1 VRKCTPDKV
10 EQHVRHNHT
19 VSELAIG
26 MDIGGCRVDELI
38 GRGGMGVVYRAT
50 DLKLNRPV
58 AIKLIAT
65 EHATDPAVRRRFE
78 REAQLMAAIDH
89 PNVIPVYAAGEQD
102 GHLYLVMRYIAGTDL
117 HVLLR
122 ERTRLD
128 PHEAARIV
136 DDLAGALDAAHA
148 AGLVHRDIKPA
159 NVLLAGRHVYLTDFG
174 ITRAIDSATRFT
186 DSDEWVGTV
195 DYMSPEH
202 LRGGETDARSD
213 VYALGCLLHA
223 CLTGTAP
230 FHRQSAAAT
239 ILAHIEDPPPRASD
253 TPGVPRAF
261 DPVLAQ
267 ALSKKPAD
275 RYATAGALGAAAV
288 AAADGG
294 AGARPGPRVARPRTR
309 ARTHSRSAEPLP
321 AAGGGAGPSATAVM
335 PGAARPPT
343 GVTARLHY
351 YADRRRARLVLG
363 VVALLVVIGAAAAL
377 AAALSPSKT
386 TPTGPLSSAEVMG
399 AVRQFASAYSDRN
412 PRALGRILA
421 PNAERVDPMGVQ
433 HGRAAVVTEYK
444 RQFRADPIRA
454 YELSDETVVAGP
466 VGRVSGRYTVLMR
479 GGAAA
484 ITGTVAFGV
493 ERVDGR
499 PEIGLIA
506 TQ

>member
-1 VRKCTPDKV
+1 MQPVRDNWAV
-10 EQHVRHNHT
+10 A
-19 VSELAIG
+19 ELAIG

-38 GRGGMGVVYRAT
+38 GRGGMGVVYRGT

-117 HVLLR
+117 HGLLK
-122 ERTRLD
+122 ERTRLE
-128 PHEAARIV
+128 PQEAARIV
-136 DDLAGALDAAHA
+136 DALGGALDAAHA

-159 NVLLAGRHVYLTDFG
+159 NVLLTGNHVYLTDFG

-202 LRGGETDARSD
+202 LRGAETDARSD

-223 CLTGTAP
+223 CLTGTPP
-230 FHRQSAAAT
+230 FHRPSAAAT
-239 ILAHIEDPPPRASD
+239 ILSHIEDQPPRASD

-261 DPVLAQ
+261 DAVLSR

-275 RYATAGALGAAAV
+275 RYPTAGALGTAALAAAKGRSTPRSGPRP
-288 AAADGG
+288 AR
-294 AGARPGPRVARPRTR
+294 ARPSRAAQRP
-309 ARTHSRSAEPLP
+309 AP
-321 AAGGGAGPSATAVM
+321 APTAVM
-335 PGAARPPT
+335 PGARSAT
-343 GVTARLHY
+343 GATARLRF
-351 YADRRRARLVLG
+351 YADRRRARMVAGVVGGLVAIGVAAG
-363 VVALLVVIGAAAAL
+363 VVALVSGGKA
-377 AAALSPSKT
+377 
-386 TPTGPLSSAEVMG
+386 TPTGPLSSAEVRG
-399 AVRQFASAYSDRN
+399 AVSEFANAYSDSN
-412 PRALGRILA
+412 STALARVLA
-421 PNAERVDPMGVQ
+421 PAVERVSPSQVE
-433 HGRAAVVTEYK
+433 HGRRAVLAEYEA
-444 RQFRADPIRA
+444 QFKSEPVRA
-454 YELSDETVVAGP
+454 YELRDTTVTPGS
-466 VGRVSGRYTVLMR
+466 VGRASGRYTVLLR
-479 GGAAA
+479 GRAAL
-484 ITGTVAFGV
+484 TGTVAFGV

>member
-1 VRKCTPDKV
+1 
-10 EQHVRHNHT
+10 
-19 VSELAIG
+19 
-26 MDIGGCRVDELI
+26 MDIGGCRVDELV
-38 GRGGMGVVYRAT
+38 GRGGMGVVYRGT

-65 EHATDPAVRRRFE
+65 EHATDEAVRRRFE

-117 HVLLR
+117 HQLLR
-122 ERTRLD
+122 ERGRLE
-128 PHEAARIV
+128 PNEAARIV
-136 DDLAGALDAAHA
+136 DDLGGALDAAHA

-186 DSDEWVGTV
+186 DTDEWVGTV

-202 LRGGETDARSD
+202 LRGAETDGRSD

-261 DPVLAQ
+261 DAVLAG

-275 RYATAGALGAAAV
+275 RYRTAGELGAAAV
-288 AAADGG
+288 AAA
-294 AGARPGPRVARPRTR
+294 AGRAAPRSGPVRVSRGSARRP
-309 ARTHSRSAEPLP
+309 PP
-321 AAGGGAGPSATAVM
+321 AATAVM
-335 PGAARPPT
+335 PGATRADT
-343 GVTARLHY
+343 GVTARLRF
-351 YADRRRARLVLG
+351 YADRRRARVAAAVVGLLLAIG
-363 VVALLVVIGAAAAL
+363 VVAVVAL
-377 AAALSPSKT
+377 ASSPKK
-386 TPTGPLSSAEVMG
+386 TPTGPLTRAEMLI
-399 AVRQFASAYSDRN
+399 AVRGFASAYSDQN
-412 PRALGRILA
+412 PRALARLLA
-421 PNAERVDPMGVQ
+421 PGVERVSPTAVER
-433 HGRAAVVTEYK
+433 GRHAVVAEYEA
-444 RQFRADPIRA
+444 QFKAEPIRA
-454 YELSDETVVAGP
+454 YELSDTTVVTGS
-466 VGRVSGRYTVLMR
+466 VGRVSGRYTVLQR
-479 GGAAA
+479 GRAA
-484 ITGTVAFGV
+484 ITGTVAFGIQ
-493 ERVDGR
+493 RVDGK

>member
-1 VRKCTPDKV
+1 
-10 EQHVRHNHT
+10 VRHNHT

-38 GRGGMGVVYRAT
+38 GRGGMGVVYRGT

-65 EHATDPAVRRRFE
+65 EHATDAAVRRRFE
-78 REAQLMAAIDH
+78 REARLMAAIDH
-89 PNVIPVYAAGEQD
+89 PNVIPVYAAGEED
-102 GHLYLVMRYIAGTDL
+102 DHLYLVMRYIAGTDL
-117 HVLLR
+117 HVQLR
-122 ERTRLD
+122 ERTRLE

-136 DDLAGALDAAHA
+136 HDLGGALDAAHA

-213 VYALGCLLHA
+213 VYALGCLLHT
-223 CLTGTAP
+223 CLTGTPP

-239 ILAHIEDPPPRASD
+239 ILAHIEDPPPPASD

-261 DPVLAQ
+261 DSVLAE

-294 AGARPGPRVARPRTR
+294 AGAPPEPSPTAVMPGATRPATAVMPSAARP
-309 ARTHSRSAEPLP
+309 
-321 AAGGGAGPSATAVM
+321 ATAVM
-335 PGAARPPT
+335 PGAARPATAVMPGAARPVT

-351 YADRRRARLVLG
+351 YADRRRARLLLA

-377 AAALSPSKT
+377 AAALSPSKA
-386 TPTGPLSSAEVMG
+386 TPSGPLSSAEVMG
-399 AVRQFASAYSDRN
+399 AVRQFSSAYSDRN
-412 PRALGRILA
+412 ARALARVLA
-421 PNAERVDPMGVQ
+421 PNAERVSPTALQ
-433 HGRAAVVTEYK
+433 HGREAVVAEYE
-444 RQFRADPIRA
+444 RQFRADPVRA
-454 YELSDETVVAGP
+454 YELSDATVVAGP

-479 GGAAA
+479 GRAAA

>member
-1 VRKCTPDKV
+1 VQV
-10 EQHVRHNHT
+10 VRHNHS

-38 GRGGMGVVYRAT
+38 GRGGMGVVYRGT

-65 EHATDPAVRRRFE
+65 EHATDEPVRRRFE

-102 GHLYLVMRYIAGTDL
+102 GHLYLVMRYVAGTDL
-117 HVLLR
+117 HLLLR
-122 ERTRLD
+122 DRGRLE
-128 PHEAARIV
+128 PREAARIV
-136 DDLAGALDAAHA
+136 DDLGGALDAAHA

-159 NVLLAGRHVYLTDFG
+159 NVLLAGQHVYLTDFG

-202 LRGGETDARSD
+202 LRGLDTDARSD

-230 FHRQSAAAT
+230 FHRPSVAAT
-239 ILAHIEDPPPRASD
+239 ILAHIEDQPPRASD

-261 DPVLAQ
+261 DGILSR

-275 RYATAGALGAAAV
+275 RYPTAGELGRAAVV
-288 AAADGG
+288 AAAGG
-294 AGARPGPRVARPRTR
+294 VASRRPV
-309 ARTHSRSAEPLP
+309 P
-321 AAGGGAGPSATAVM
+321 APTAVM
-335 PGAARPPT
+335 PGASRADT
-343 GVTARLHY
+343 GVTARLRF
-351 YADRRRARLVLG
+351 YADRRRARVVAGVVGLLVAIG
-363 VVALLVVIGAAAAL
+363 VVVAVVALAS
-377 AAALSPSKT
+377 SPKA
-386 TPTGPLSSAEVMG
+386 TPTGPLSSAEVLR
-399 AVRQFASAYSDRN
+399 AVRGFATAYSEKN
-412 PRALGRILA
+412 PRALAGVLA
-421 PNAERVDPMGVQ
+421 PGVERVSPTAVE
-433 HGRAAVVTEYK
+433 HGRVAVLAEYEA
-444 RQFRADPIRA
+444 QFKAEPIRA
-454 YELSDETVVAGP
+454 YELSDTTIVPGA
-466 VGRVSGRYTVLMR
+466 VGRVSGRYTVLQR
-479 GGAAA
+479 GRAA